1 MVLPHLTSH
10 FDEEIIRAAM
20 RVIDADHD
28 DGRLSYM
35 DFVTSLIALQ
45 ECKSTM
51 KTKTTVN
58 EDSRVTNE

>member
-1 MVLPHLTSH
+1 MVLPHLTAH
-10 FDEEIIRAAM
+10 LDEEIIRAAI
-20 RVIDADHD
+20 RIIDTDQD

-51 KTKTTVN
+51 KMKTTVN
-58 EDSRVTNE
+58 EDSRVTTE